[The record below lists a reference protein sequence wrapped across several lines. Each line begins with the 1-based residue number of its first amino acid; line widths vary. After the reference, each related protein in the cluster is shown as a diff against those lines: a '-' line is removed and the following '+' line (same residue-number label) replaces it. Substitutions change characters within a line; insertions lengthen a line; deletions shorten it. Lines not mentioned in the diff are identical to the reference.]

1 MDRIEIKIDEQ
12 TIREAQR
19 ILRAIPGGVERAF
32 PRAIN
37 RVVDSAATDIKRR
50 VGQIL
55 PVPLGEIAK
64 AIAKVRASRSNW
76 YGAIGGHYYRVPVSK
91 YKGTR
96 QTKQGVTFKSARTQ
110 ARELIEGGFF
120 ATMKSSHRGV
130 FVRASYTTGK
140 EGTMMRN
147 KNKEAIYQRRGPS
160 VWKVITDREG
170 LLATVMEKAGGGLQ
184 KQIDDQVGVELRRWA
199 KR

>member
-1 MDRIEIKIDEQ
+1 MDRIEIKIDEK

-19 ILRAIPGGVERAF
+19 ILRAIPGGVERVF

-37 RVVDSAATDIKRR
+37 RTVDTAATDIKRR

-64 AIAKVRASRSNW
+64 AINKVRASRSNW

-96 QTKQGVTFKSARTQ
+96 QTKKGVTFKSARTQ

-120 ATMKSSHRGV
+120 ATMKSGHRGV
-130 FVRASYTTGK
+130 FVRSGPDRLPIQERK
-140 EGTMMRN
+140 
-147 KNKEAIYQRRGPS
+147 GPS

-170 LLATVMEKAGGGLQ
+170 LLATVMQKAGTKLQ